1 MSCRPILGA
10 VGNASTPW
18 WQRQAAPG
26 PVRPTLAVLAV
37 ALVPA
42 VAAAIFDWS
51 RWLTIA
57 LLVPAIALSLLLGQV
72 GGRAGGWPSRPP
84 SPRVGYLATVALI
97 AAFVVAAQSVPDR
110 YFGLLLVGFGVIV
123 DTAERARWRRA
134 EQRR

>member
-1 MSCRPILGA
+1 M
-10 VGNASTPW
+10 
-18 WQRQAAPG
+18 
-26 PVRPTLAVLAV
+26 LAV

-72 GGRAGGWPSRPP
+72 GGRARGRPSRPP